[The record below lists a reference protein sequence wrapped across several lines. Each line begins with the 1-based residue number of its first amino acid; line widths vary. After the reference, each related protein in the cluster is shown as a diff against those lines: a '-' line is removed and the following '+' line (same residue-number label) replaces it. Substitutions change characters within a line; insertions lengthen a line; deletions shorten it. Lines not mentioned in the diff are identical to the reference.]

1 MCAMRYEDLQRIEI
15 DGWKYVVFEEQCSV
29 GILDGVVAD
38 GQKTLVLPERSSD
51 VVAVDKPFYKLPVD
65 TCHLMVPPRLIQK
78 YKNHPHWG
86 KFKQIIPINDE
97 R

>member
-38 GQKTLVLPERSSD
+38 GQKTLVLPESIEANGEHLLVES
-51 VVAVDKPFYKLPVD
+51 VEMGAFYSVDSIGRCLVQSGN
-65 TCHLMVPPRLIQK
+65 LLQQRLHNSYREK
-78 YKNHPHWG
+78 S
-86 KFKQIIPINDE
+86 
-97 R
+97 RT